1 MKTLLKLYENKFNDL
16 DEMGKVL
23 ERHKLQKLTKEKIP

>member
-1 MKTLLKLYENKFNDL
+1 MNKENYEQLYANTFNNL

-23 ERHKLQKLTKEKIP
+23 ERHKRPKLT